1 MHKQLCSINKQENY
15 SKALYYKALEEQ
27 KNFLLSQ

>member
-15 SKALYYKALEEQ
+15 SKALYYKTFEQ
-27 KNFLLSQ
+27 QNNLLLIQ

>member
-1 MHKQLCSINKQENY
+1 MHKQLCPINKQENY

-27 KNFLLSQ
+27 KNLQ